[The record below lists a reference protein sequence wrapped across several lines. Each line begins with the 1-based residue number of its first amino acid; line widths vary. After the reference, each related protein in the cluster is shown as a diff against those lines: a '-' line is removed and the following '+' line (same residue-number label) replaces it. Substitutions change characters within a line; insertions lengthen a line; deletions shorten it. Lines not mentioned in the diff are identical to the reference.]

1 MAKITM
7 IITQNGQTIEINQ
20 DGGEQG
26 ELAPWMFSLD
36 VERSLYKNHPDRYN
50 LQITARNADTQEVIC
65 IRRYRRSSN
74 LLNLNNRLNEAN
86 EIFQSLLTAIDSKE
100 GVWDARERT

>member
-1 MAKITM
+1 MAKTTV
-7 IITQNGQTIEINQ
+7 IITQAGQTIEINQ

-50 LQITARNADTQEVIC
+50 LQITARNADTQEVIY
-65 IRRYRRSSN
+65 IRQYNRSSN

-86 EIFQSLLTAIDSKE
+86 KILQSLLTAIENKE

>member
-7 IITQNGQTIEINQ
+7 IITQNGQMIEINQ

-74 LLNLNNRLNEAN
+74 LLNLNHRLNKTY
-86 EIFQSLLTAIDSKE
+86 EIFQSLLTAIDNKE
-100 GVWDARERT
+100 EVWDARERT

>member
-1 MAKITM
+1 MAKTTM

-26 ELAPWMFSLD
+26 ELSPWMFSLD

-50 LQITARNADTQEVIC
+50 LQITARNSYTQEVIC
-65 IRRYRRSSN
+65 IRRYHRSPD
-74 LLNLNNRLNEAN
+74 LLNLNHRLNKTN
-86 EIFQSLLTAIDSKE
+86 EIFQSLLTAIENKE
-100 GVWDARERT
+100 SVWDARERT